1 MKYILPLLCLL
12 PLFLS
17 AQQQTQAAGQPSVD
31 NCKLVKE
38 TDPYTRETKLSSG
51 FITLQG
57 ASLTVDADN
66 KEIDFFF
73 AISDKCFNDA
83 STVFIYFEG
92 SKTKT
97 TYRNSGSI
105 NCEGYFHFVFKNGIT
120 TPTVLKK
127 LATQKTA
134 NFVFTGSDNKATTV
148 SLLPDQ
154 QKTLM
159 EITAC
164 MIEESKTLIKK

>member
-1 MKYILPLLCLL
+1 MKYITLIIFIG

-17 AQQQTQAAGQPSVD
+17 AQDTAAIS
-31 NCKLVKE
+31 CKLVKE

-51 FITLQG
+51 FISLQG
-57 ASLTVDADN
+57 ASLTIDADN

-73 AISDKCFNDA
+73 SVPDKCFADA
-83 STVFIYFEG
+83 STVFIFFEG
-92 SKTKT
+92 SKIKT
-97 TYRNSGSI
+97 TYRNSGSM
-105 NCEGYFHFVFKNGIT
+105 NCDGYFHFVFRNGTT

-127 LATQKTA
+127 LASQKVA
-134 NFVFTGSDNKATTV
+134 NFIFTGTDNKATIV

-154 QKTLM
+154 QKLLM

-164 MIEESKTLIKK
+164 MVEESQTLIKK